1 MRNLIV
7 SSLAMAAVAVLMSGC
22 ASVQRATPAA
32 PGLVNINLEK
42 GDYTML
48 ATVKGSSTVASYVCG
63 IVQVIDGSKVSIL
76 GFKNF
81 EDQYSFQQPRST
93 GIFGLL
99 EAILNPVSVEDR
111 AYYKALAATPDADAV
126 IPKAFTKQSSGFPLL
141 YVEEDATFTGKALKY
156 KSE

>member
-1 MRNLIV
+1 MKNLIV
-7 SSLAMAAVAVLMSGC
+7 SSLAMAAVAVMVSGC
-22 ASVQRATPAA
+22 TSVQRATPAA

-48 ATVKGSSTVASYVCG
+48 ASVKGSSTVASYVCG

-81 EDQYSFQQPRST
+81 EDQYSFQMREPSILDALT
-93 GIFGLL
+93 LGLFRT
-99 EAILNPVSVEDR
+99 VSVEDR

-126 IPKAFTKQSSGFPLL
+126 IPKAFVKQSSGFPILF
-141 YVEEDATFTGKALKY
+141 VEEEATFTGKALKY

>member
-1 MRNLIV
+1 MKKLIV
-7 SSLAMAAVAVLMSGC
+7 SSLAMAAAAVLVSGC

-48 ATVKGSSTVASYVCG
+48 ASVKGSSTVSSYVFG
-63 IVQVIDGSKVSIL
+63 IVQVIDGSKVSVL

-81 EDQYSFQQPRST
+81 EDQYSFQQQDNSFL
-93 GIFGLL
+93 GALFVIFRT
-99 EAILNPVSVEDR
+99 VSVEDR

-141 YVEEDATFTGKALKY
+141 FVEEEATFTGKALKY

>member
-1 MRNLIV
+1 MRKLIV

-48 ATVKGSSTVASYVCG
+48 NTVEGKSTVSSYVLG
-63 IVQVIDGSKVSIL
+63 VVQIIDGSKVSIL

-81 EDQYSFQQPRST
+81 EDQYSFQQQDT
-93 GIFGLL
+93 GPLAALFSIFRT
-99 EAILNPVSVEDR
+99 VSVEDR
-111 AYYKALAATPDADAV
+111 AYYKALAKTPDADAV
-126 IPKAFTKQSSGFPLL
+126 IPKSFTKQSSGFPILF
-141 YVEEDATFTGKALKY
+141 VEEEVTFSGKALKY